1 MNKYR
6 LQVTVFVLVAF
17 MLGCNEFMVVGVL
30 SDIARQFSVSIATV
44 GYLVTVFATVY
55 AVSTPFITVY
65 TSQYNRF
72 KTLMV
77 LMAVFLIGNTF
88 SGFAPNYLSL
98 IVSRVITASVS
109 GAIIS
114 LIMTFASTIAP
125 RNKRAGLVSWI
136 YSGFSIASVIGVPI
150 GTTISTSYGWRYTFI
165 IISVV
170 SIITYALLFWL
181 LPHTV
186 PQVKSTMIKQLTLM
200 KDSRIYVSIVLV
212 LLSAATLYSYYTYI
226 RPLLTDSL
234 GFGIHNLNWL
244 LFLIGIMNIVGN
256 QLSGRLAD
264 HQGLKAIPL
273 IYISVAILLFVF
285 PFTLTLKWLGL
296 IILMVLST
304 MNTLLS
310 APLQIHFL
318 SVAERDYPQSLVL
331 ASSLSSIFFNFGIS
345 LGSATASASVDF
357 TGVGKLAYI
366 SALYA
371 LGTLVFALLLNLV
384 IKRHMA
390 RRTSH
395 E

>member
-1 MNKYR
+1 
-6 LQVTVFVLVAF
+6 
-17 MLGCNEFMVVGVL
+17 
-30 SDIARQFSVSIATV
+30 
-44 GYLVTVFATVY
+44 
-55 AVSTPFITVY
+55 
-65 TSQYNRF
+65 
-72 KTLMV
+72 
-77 LMAVFLIGNTF
+77 
-88 SGFAPNYLSL
+88 
-98 IVSRVITASVS
+98 
-109 GAIIS
+109 
-114 LIMTFASTIAP
+114 
-125 RNKRAGLVSWI
+125 
-136 YSGFSIASVIGVPI
+136 
-150 GTTISTSYGWRYTFI
+150 
-165 IISVV
+165 
-170 SIITYALLFWL
+170 
-181 LPHTV
+181 
-186 PQVKSTMIKQLTLM
+186 
-200 KDSRIYVSIVLV
+200 
-212 LLSAATLYSYYTYI
+212 
-226 RPLLTDSL
+226 
-234 GFGIHNLNWL
+234 
-244 LFLIGIMNIVGN
+244 MNIVGN

-384 IKRHMA
+384 IKRHTA